1 MWILYGNR
9 FCVVFYNLK
18 MHVDP
23 TSCSISKSRNSA
35 VFVVFE
41 HKSETFDINV
51 VSWDFVAVFPESW
64 SSSPSVSWVLIF
76 VILDSCWMHVWP
88 GGGTGPSS
96 QLCVVFSSA
105 SSSRGQSSFVFL
117 GSPCFMGLLNNVSK
131 LNFPGS
137 SRFTSSARSRLFPCG
152 LTDASRGSWAHLS
165 NGTHNHS
172 LTQKDTQKMLSSESK
187 FTQ

>member
-1 MWILYGNR
+1 MFLRKCFILILWPKKINWHPFFR
-9 FCVVFYNLK
+9 FEMEMFLT
-18 MHVDP
+18 HLP
-23 TSCSISKSRNSA
+23 
-35 VFVVFE
+35 
-41 HKSETFDINV
+41 
-51 VSWDFVAVFPESW
+51 
-64 SSSPSVSWVLIF
+64 
-76 VILDSCWMHVWP
+76 CWMHVWP

-105 SSSRGQSSFVFL
+105 SSSRGKSSFVFL
-117 GSPCFMGLLNNVSK
+117 GSPCFIGLLNNVSK

>member
-1 MWILYGNR
+1 MLHLDPLAKEDQLASFFR
-9 FCVVFYNLK
+9 FEMEMFLT
-18 MHVDP
+18 HLP
-23 TSCSISKSRNSA
+23 
-35 VFVVFE
+35 
-41 HKSETFDINV
+41 
-51 VSWDFVAVFPESW
+51 
-64 SSSPSVSWVLIF
+64 
-76 VILDSCWMHVWP
+76 CWMHVWP

-137 SRFTSSARSRLFPCG
+137 SRFTSSVRSRLFPCG